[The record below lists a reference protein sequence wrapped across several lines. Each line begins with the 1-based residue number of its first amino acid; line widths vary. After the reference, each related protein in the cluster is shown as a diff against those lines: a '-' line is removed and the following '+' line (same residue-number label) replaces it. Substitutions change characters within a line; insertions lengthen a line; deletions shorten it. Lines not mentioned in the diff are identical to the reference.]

1 MRPFVFLVALGLLA
15 GCGGQEDTDAPGIR
29 GPVVFRLW
37 DRAAR
42 AANQAP
48 VVIRTDA
55 VHQKS
60 AAFDDLEM
68 VPVLI
73 RRPLADGVLWI
84 HAPQGSFQSA
94 GESGPGRNQQASLQG
109 PVHLTGVMSGLPV
122 SGSAATAVVPPG
134 RQVLEMTDVRLVR
147 GGMVLSTPRATLS
160 DGAVQMEGPVSM
172 APGSPAMTAVLG
184 AAF

>member
-1 MRPFVFLVALGLLA
+1 MRPFAFALVIALLA
-15 GCGGQEDTDAPGIR
+15 GCGAQEDTDVPGIR

-42 AANQAP
+42 ASGQAP

-84 HAPQGSFQSA
+84 HAPQGTFQSA
-94 GESGPGRNQQASLQG
+94 GDSGPGRKQQASLQG
-109 PVHLTGVMSGLPV
+109 PVHLTGTISGLPV
-122 SGSAATAVVPPG
+122 SGSAATAIVPPG
-134 RQVLEMTDVRLVR
+134 RQVLELTDVRLVR
-147 GGMVLSTPRATLS
+147 GGMVLSTPRSTLS
-160 DGAVQMEGPVSM
+160 DGELQMSGPVEL